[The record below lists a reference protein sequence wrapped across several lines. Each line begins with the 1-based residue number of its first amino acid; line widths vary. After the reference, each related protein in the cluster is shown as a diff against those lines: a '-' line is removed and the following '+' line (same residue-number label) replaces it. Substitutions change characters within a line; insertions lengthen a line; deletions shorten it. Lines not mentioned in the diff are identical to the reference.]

1 MAEESLKAQVVL
13 TVDDSGAVQSV
24 NNLAGAINTAGQASQ
39 SWAQQVGNLKKQLSS
54 LDPSSKEWT
63 ELALQYRELGGSSK
77 VVSESVEDLKAKLSN
92 LGANVPTE
100 PVKNFKQQIK
110 ELTNELQTTNLPKT
124 SAEYQALKTRL
135 EQLKDAQKDFNEE
148 IGANA
153 GPAFESAGN
162 NLRNLQSRLG
172 SLDFAGAADSINGL
186 AKNIKGLNFSGATEG
201 SGAFTKSVLNLGKA
215 LLTNPIFLIGSVIAL
230 IITNFDKLANVIPGV
245 GLAFEVIGSVISTV
259 KDAITGFT
267 DAIGLTA
274 VAAADA
280 VDSAIGN
287 LEGNQKKLDNARRLA
302 VANAQKTGGDV
313 AAINKKFNDDAKAE
327 NDKLINDINALE
339 KKGVKLTKEQLD
351 ARKKATEANTELL
364 IKEAEREGSEV
375 AKTREEAAN
384 KAAADAEKAAEK
396 ARQAAERRREQ
407 IKQNEADVTAAI
419 KEAQEARFQAGL
431 TEEER
436 ELRQLELKYNELQKK
451 AGKNQELLTQ
461 LEEAEFLA
469 RQAVRDKYTAQE
481 SAAQDATDAANL
493 EKQKAQ
499 AVKENELRIKK
510 EEDLFNLEQQI
521 EFNKLS
527 AAEQKKQKAIDDL
540 IAEYEAKFLIAGDN
554 ATLEAQLVEE
564 QNAKLAAINQQYR
577 DEQKAADEKSQNDR
591 IQAFMK
597 TSDMVSKS
605 AADGINT
612 LLSLNEAFSGK
623 DEASKKRAFERN
635 KKLQI
640 AQTVINTY
648 QSATAAFASQV
659 TPGDPSSPIRGIVA
673 AVAAVAAGLANV
685 VKIKNQKYESSTP
698 PSTSTSSSN
707 VGGLGGGGSTANTQ
721 TVPQFNP
728 LANAAQQV
736 QTTPRQTY
744 ILASDV
750 ATALEARERVQDL
763 SRL

>member
-77 VVSESVEDLKAKLSN
+77 VVSESVEELKAKLSN

-100 PVKNFKQQIK
+100 PVKNFRQQIK

-124 SAEYQALKTRL
+124 SAEYQQLKTRL

-172 SLDFAGAADSINGL
+172 SLDFGGAADSINGL

-245 GLAFEVIGSVISTV
+245 GTAFEVIGSVISSV

-313 AAINKKFNDDAKAE
+313 EAVNKEFRDKAIAE
-327 NDKLINDINALE
+327 NNKLINDVNALE
-339 KKGVKLTKEQLD
+339 KKGVQLTKEQLD
-351 ARKKATEANTELL
+351 ARAKATEANTEIL

-375 AKTREEAAN
+375 SKTREEAAN

-407 IKQNEADVTAAI
+407 LKQNEADVTAAI
-419 KEAQEARFQAGL
+419 KEAQEARLQAAL
-431 TEEER
+431 TDEER

-451 AGKNQELLTQ
+451 AGKNAELLAQ

-469 RQAVRDKYTAQE
+469 RQSIRDKYTAQE
-481 SAAQDATDAANL
+481 TAAQDATDAANL
-493 EKQKAQ
+493 EKAKAQ
-499 AVKENELRIKK
+499 AVKENEIRIKK

-521 EFNKLS
+521 ELNKLS
-527 AAEQKKQKAIDDL
+527 ANEQKRQKAIDDL
-540 IAEYEAKFLIAGDN
+540 VAEYDAKFLIAGDN
-554 ATLEAQLVEE
+554 ATLEAELVRE
-564 QNAKLAAINQQYR
+564 QKEKLEKINQEYR
-577 DEQKAADEKSQNDR
+577 DAEKAADEKSQKDR
-591 IQAFMK
+591 LDDFMK
-597 TSDMVSKS
+597 TSALVTQT
-605 AADGINT
+605 AQDGINT
-612 LLSLNEAFSGK
+612 LISLNEAFSGK
-623 DEASKKRAFERN
+623 DEASKKRAFDRN

-640 AQTVINTY
+640 AQTTVNTY
-648 QSATAAFASQV
+648 QSATAAYASQV
-659 TPGDPSSPIRGIVA
+659 IPGDPSSVVRGVIA
-673 AVAAVAAGLANV
+673 AAAAVAAGLANV

-698 PSTSTSSSN
+698 PSTTNTSGN
-707 VGGLGGGGSTANTQ
+707 LGGLSGGPSAANTQ

-728 LANAAQQV
+728 LANAAQQID
-736 QTTPRQTY
+736 TTPRQTY

-750 ATALEARERVQDL
+750 STALEARERVQDL

>member
-39 SWAQQVGNLKKQLSS
+39 SWAQNVGNLKKQLSS

-63 ELALQYRELGGSSK
+63 ELAIQYRELGGSSK

-172 SLDFAGAADSINGL
+172 SLDFSGAAESINGL
-186 AKNIKGLNFSGATEG
+186 AKNVKGLNFSGATEG

-230 IITNFDKLANVIPGV
+230 IVTNFDKLANVIPGV
-245 GLAFEVIGSVISTV
+245 GTAFEVIGSVISSV

-274 VAAADA
+274 VAAVNA
-280 VDSAIGN
+280 VDDSIAA

-302 VANAQKTGGDV
+302 VANAQKTGGDI

-327 NDKLINDINALE
+327 NDKLINDINAIE
-339 KKGVKLTKEQLD
+339 KRGVKLTQEQLD
-351 ARKKATEANTELL
+351 ARKKATEANTEIL

-375 AKTREEAAN
+375 SKTREEAAN

-396 ARQAAERRREQ
+396 ARAAAERRREQ
-407 IKQNEADVTAAI
+407 LKQNEADVTAAI
-419 KEAQEARFQAGL
+419 KEAQEARLQAGL
-431 TEEER
+431 SDEER

-469 RQAVRDKYTAQE
+469 RQAVRDKYSAQE
-481 SAAQDATDAANL
+481 TAAQDATDAANL
-493 EKQKAQ
+493 EKAKAQ

-527 AAEQKKQKAIDDL
+527 ANEQKRQKALDDL
-540 IAEYEAKFLIAGDN
+540 VAEYDAKFLLAGDN

-564 QNAKLAAINQQYR
+564 QKAKLEQINQEYR
-577 DEQKAADEKSQNDR
+577 DAEKAADEKSQKDR
-591 IQAFMK
+591 LDSFMK
-597 TSDMVSKS
+597 TSALVTQT
-605 AADGINT
+605 AQDGINT
-612 LLSLNEAFSGK
+612 LISLNEAFAGK
-623 DEASKKRAFERN
+623 DEASKKRAFDRN

-640 AQTVINTY
+640 AQTTVNTY
-648 QSATAAFASQV
+648 QSATAAYASQV
-659 TPGDPSSPIRGIVA
+659 IPGDPSSVVRGVIA
-673 AVAAVAAGLANV
+673 AAAAVAAGLANV

-698 PSTSTSSSN
+698 PSTTN
-707 VGGLGGGGSTANTQ
+707 TGGNLGGLSGGPSAANNQ

-728 LANAAQQV
+728 LANAAQQID
-736 QTTPRQTY
+736 TTPRQTY
-744 ILASDV
+744 VLASDV
-750 ATALEARERVQDL
+750 STALEARERVQDL

>member
-39 SWAQQVGNLKKQLSS
+39 SWAQNVGNLKKQLSS

-63 ELALQYRELGGSSK
+63 ELAIQYRELGGSSK
-77 VVSESVEDLKAKLSN
+77 VVSESVEELKAKLSN

-124 SAEYQALKTRL
+124 SAEYQQLKTRL

-162 NLRNLQSRLG
+162 NVRNLQSRLG
-172 SLDFAGAADSINGL
+172 SLDFSGAAESINGL
-186 AKNIKGLNFSGATEG
+186 AKNVKGLNFSGATEG

-230 IITNFDKLANVIPGV
+230 IVTNFDKLANVIPGV
-245 GLAFEVIGSVISTV
+245 GTAFEVIGSVISSV

-274 VAAADA
+274 VAAVNA
-280 VDSAIGN
+280 VDDSIAA

-302 VANAQKTGGDV
+302 VANAQKTGGDI
-313 AAINKKFNDDAKAE
+313 AAINKKFNNDAKAE
-327 NDKLINDINALE
+327 NDKLINDINAIE
-339 KKGVKLTKEQLD
+339 KRGVKLTQEQLD

-375 AKTREEAAN
+375 SKTREEAAN

-407 IKQNEADVTAAI
+407 LKQNEADVTAAI
-419 KEAQEARFQAGL
+419 KEAQEARLQAAL
-431 TEEER
+431 TDEER

-451 AGKNQELLTQ
+451 AGNNAELLAQ

-481 SAAQDATDAANL
+481 TAAQDATDAANL
-493 EKQKAQ
+493 EKAKAQ
-499 AVKENELRIKK
+499 AVKENEIRIQK
-510 EEDLFNLEQQI
+510 ENDLFNLEQQI
-521 EFNKLS
+521 ELNKLS
-527 AAEQKKQKAIDDL
+527 ANEQKRQKAIDDL
-540 IAEYEAKFLIAGDN
+540 VAEYDAKFLIAGDN
-554 ATLEAQLVEE
+554 ATLEAELVRE
-564 QNAKLAAINQQYR
+564 QNAKLEQINQEYR
-577 DEQKAADEKSQNDR
+577 DAEKAADEKSQKDR
-591 IQAFMK
+591 LDSFMK
-597 TSDMVSKS
+597 TSDLVTKS
-605 AADGINT
+605 AQDGIST
-612 LLSLNEAFSGK
+612 LLSLNEAFAGK
-623 DEASKKRAFERN
+623 DEASKKRAFDRN

-640 AQTVINTY
+640 AQTTVNTY
-648 QSATAAFASQV
+648 QSATAAYASQV
-659 TPGDPSSPIRGIVA
+659 IPGDPSSVVRGVIA
-673 AVAAVAAGLANV
+673 AAAAVAAGLANV
-685 VKIKNQKYESSTP
+685 AKIKSQKYESSTP
-698 PSTSTSSSN
+698 PSTSNNNTN
-707 VGGLGGGGSTANTQ
+707 VGGLGGGPSAGNNQ

-728 LANAAQQV
+728 LANAAQQID
-736 QTTPRQTY
+736 TTPRQTY
-744 ILASDV
+744 VLASDV
-750 ATALEARERVQDL
+750 STALEARERVQDL

>member
-63 ELALQYRELGGSSK
+63 ELAIQYRELGGSSK
-77 VVSESVEDLKAKLSN
+77 VVSESVEELKAKLDN

-100 PVKNFKQQIK
+100 PVKNFRQQIK

-124 SAEYQALKTRL
+124 SAEYQQLKTRL

-172 SLDFAGAADSINGL
+172 SLDFGGAADSINGL
-186 AKNIKGLNFSGATEG
+186 AKNVKGLNFSGATEG
-201 SGAFTKSVLNLGKA
+201 SGAFTKSILNLGKA
-215 LLTNPIFLIGSVIAL
+215 LLTNPIFLIGSIIAL
-230 IITNFDKLANVIPGV
+230 IVVNFEKLANVIPGV
-245 GLAFEVIGSVISTV
+245 GTAFEVIGSVISTV

-274 VAAADA
+274 VAAVNA
-280 VDSAIGN
+280 VDDSIAA

-302 VANAQKTGGDV
+302 VANAQKTGGDI

-327 NDKLINDINALE
+327 NDKLINDINAIE
-339 KKGVKLTKEQLD
+339 KRGVKLTQEQLD

-407 IKQNEADVTAAI
+407 LKQNEADVTAAI
-419 KEAQEARFQAGL
+419 KEAQEARLQAAL
-431 TEEER
+431 TDEER

-451 AGKNQELLTQ
+451 AGNNAELLSQ

-481 SAAQDATDAANL
+481 TAAQDATDAANL
-493 EKQKAQ
+493 EKAKAQ
-499 AVKENELRIKK
+499 AVKENEIRIKK

-527 AAEQKKQKAIDDL
+527 ANEQKRQKAIDDL
-540 IAEYEAKFLIAGDN
+540 VAEYDAKFLIAGDN
-554 ATLEAQLVEE
+554 AALEAQLVEE
-564 QNAKLAAINQQYR
+564 QNAKLEIINQDYR
-577 DEQKAADEKSQNDR
+577 DAEKAADEKSQKDR
-591 IQAFMK
+591 LDSFMK
-597 TSDMVSKS
+597 TSDMVTQS
-605 AADGINT
+605 AQQGIST
-612 LLSLNEAFSGK
+612 LLSLNEAFAGK
-623 DEASKKRAFERN
+623 DEAAKKRAFDRN

-640 AQTVINTY
+640 AQTTVNTY
-648 QSATAAFASQV
+648 QSATAAYASQV
-659 TPGDPSSPIRGIVA
+659 IPGDPSSVVRGVIA
-673 AVAAVAAGLANV
+673 AAAAVAAGLANV

-698 PSTSTSSSN
+698 PSTTNTNTN
-707 VGGLGGGGSTANTQ
+707 VGGLGGGPSGGNNQ

-728 LANAAQQV
+728 LANAAQQID
-736 QTTPRQTY
+736 TTPRQTY
-744 ILASDV
+744 VLASDV
-750 ATALEARERVQDL
+750 SSALEARERVQDL

>member
-1 MAEESLKAQVVL
+1 MAEESLKAQVIL

-77 VVSESVEDLKAKLSN
+77 VVSQSVDELKAKLN
-92 LGANVPTE
+92 DLGSNVPTE
-100 PVKNFKQQIK
+100 PVKNFRQQIK
-110 ELTNELQTTNLPKT
+110 ELTNELQTTQLPKT

-172 SLDFAGAADSINGL
+172 SLDFGGAADSINGL
-186 AKNIKGLNFSGATEG
+186 AKNIKGLNFSSATEG

-230 IITNFDKLANVIPGV
+230 IVTNFDKLANVIPGV
-245 GLAFEVIGSVISTV
+245 GTAFEVIGSVIGAV

-287 LEGNQKKLDNARRLA
+287 LEGNQKKLENARRLA
-302 VANAQKTGGDV
+302 VANAQKTGEDV
-313 AAINKKFNDDAKAE
+313 EKVNKEFRDKAIAE
-327 NDKLINDINALE
+327 NDKLVNDVNALE
-339 KKGVKLTKEQLD
+339 KKGVQLTKEQLE
-351 ARKKATEANTELL
+351 ARQKATEANTEIL
-364 IKEAEREGSEV
+364 IKEAEREGAEV
-375 AKTREEAAN
+375 SKTREEAAN

-407 IKQNEADVTAAI
+407 IKQNESEVTAAI
-419 KEAQEARFQAGL
+419 IEAQEARFQAGL
-431 TEEER
+431 SEEDR
-436 ELRQLELKYNELQKK
+436 ELRQLELKYNSLQEK
-451 AGKNQELLTQ
+451 AGKNTELLTQ

-469 RQAVRDKYTAQE
+469 RQAVRDKYSAQE
-481 SAAQDATDAANL
+481 IAAQEATDAANL
-493 EKQKAQ
+493 ERIKAE
-499 AVKENELRIKK
+499 AVKENELRIQK
-510 EEDLFNLEQQI
+510 ENDLFNLEQSI
-521 EFNKLS
+521 ELNKLS
-527 AAEQKKQKAIDDL
+527 INEQKKQKAIEDL
-540 IAEYEAKFLIAGDN
+540 VAEYDAKFLLAAEN
-554 ATLEAQLVEE
+554 ATLEAELIREQEE
-564 QNAKLAAINQQYR
+564 KLRAINQEYR
-577 DEQKAADEKSQNDR
+577 DAEKAADEKSQQDR
-591 IQAFMK
+591 IDSFMK
-597 TSDMVSKS
+597 TSQSIS
-605 AADGINT
+605 QTAQAGIST
-612 LLSLNEAFSGK
+612 LLSLNEGFSRQ
-623 DEASKKRAFERN
+623 DEAGKKRAFERN

-640 AQTVINTY
+640 AQTTINTY
-648 QSATAAFASQV
+648 TSATAAYASQV
-659 TPGDPSSPIRGIVA
+659 IPGDPSSIARAFIAAGA
-673 AVAAVAAGLANV
+673 AVVAGLANV
-685 VKIKNQKYESSTP
+685 AKIKNQKYESSTP
-698 PSTSTSSSN
+698 PSTSSNNTN
-707 VGGLGGGGSTANTQ
+707 VGGLGGGPSAANTQ

-728 LANAAQQV
+728 LANAAQQIN
-736 QTTPRQTY
+736 TTPRQTY
-744 ILASDV
+744 VLASDV

>member
-1 MAEESLKAQVVL
+1 MAEESLKAQVTL
-13 TVDDSGAVQSV
+13 TIDDSGAVQSV
-24 NNLAGAINTAGQASQ
+24 NNLAGAINTAGEASQ

-63 ELALQYRELGGSSK
+63 ELAIQYRELGGSSK
-77 VVSESVEDLKAKLSN
+77 VVSESVDELKAKLSN

-100 PVKNFKQQIK
+100 PVKNFRQQIK

-124 SAEYQALKTRL
+124 SAEYQQLKTRL

-172 SLDFAGAADSINGL
+172 SLDFGGAADSINGL
-186 AKNIKGLNFSGATEG
+186 AKNVKGLNFSGATEG

-230 IITNFDKLANVIPGV
+230 IVTNFDKLANVIPGV
-245 GLAFEVIGSVISTV
+245 GVAFEAIGKVVGFV

-267 DAIGLTA
+267 DAIGITA

-280 VDSAIGN
+280 VDSAIAN

-313 AAINKKFNDDAKAE
+313 KAINDEYRKLEIAE
-327 NDKLINDINALE
+327 NEKVINEANNLE
-339 KKGVKLTKEQLD
+339 KIGTLLTKEQLD
-351 ARKKATEANTELL
+351 ARAKATEANTEIL
-364 IKEAEREGSEV
+364 IKEAEREGSEIS
-375 AKTREEAAN
+375 KTREEAAN

-407 IKQNEADVTAAI
+407 LKQNEADVTAAI
-419 KEAQEARFQAGL
+419 KEAQEARLQAGL
-431 TEEER
+431 TDEER

-451 AGKNQELLTQ
+451 AGTNAELLAQ

-481 SAAQDATDAANL
+481 TAAQDATDAANL
-493 EKQKAQ
+493 EKAKAQ
-499 AVKENELRIKK
+499 AVKENEIRIQK
-510 EEDLFNLEQQI
+510 ENDLFNLEQQI
-521 EFNKLS
+521 ELNKLS
-527 AAEQKKQKAIDDL
+527 ANEQKRQKAIDDL
-540 IAEYEAKFLIAGDN
+540 VAEYDAKFLIAGDN
-554 ATLEAQLVEE
+554 ATLEAELVREQEE
-564 QNAKLAAINQQYR
+564 KLAKINQEYR
-577 DEQKAADEKSQNDR
+577 DAEKAADEKSQKDR
-591 IQAFMK
+591 LDAFMK
-597 TSDMVSKS
+597 TSDMVTQS
-605 AADGINT
+605 AQQGIST
-612 LLSLNEAFSGK
+612 LLSLNEAFAGK
-623 DEASKKRAFERN
+623 DEASKKRAFDRN

-640 AQTVINTY
+640 AQTTVNTY
-648 QSATAAFASQV
+648 QSATAAYASQV
-659 TPGDPSSPIRGIVA
+659 IPGDPSSVVRGVIA
-673 AVAAVAAGLANV
+673 AAAAVAAGLANV

-698 PSTSTSSSN
+698 PSTTNTSGN
-707 VGGLGGGGSTANTQ
+707 LGGLSGGPSAANTQ

-728 LANAAQQV
+728 LANAAQQID
-736 QTTPRQTY
+736 TTPRQTY

-750 ATALEARERVQDL
+750 STALEARERVQDL